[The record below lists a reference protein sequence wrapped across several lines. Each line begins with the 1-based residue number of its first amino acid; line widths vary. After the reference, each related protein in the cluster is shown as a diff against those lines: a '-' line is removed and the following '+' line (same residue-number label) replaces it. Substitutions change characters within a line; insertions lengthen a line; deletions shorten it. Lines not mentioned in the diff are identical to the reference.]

1 MPKARSKERI
11 NEKLLKQAVKAA
23 QRQPRL
29 AFYSPVAACILNYW
43 KSAVPRFS
51 ISEFLASIVEKELA
65 KKWPKLYK
73 TAETKV
79 KTKFKTRRRRRSSG
93 SSLKLK

>member
-1 MPKARSKERI
+1 MKI
-11 NEKLLKQAVKAA
+11 DEKVLRQAVKAA

-51 ISEFLASIVEKELA
+51 MSEFLANIVEKELA
-65 KKWPKLYK
+65 KRWPKLYRM
-73 TAETKV
+73 AEAKV
-79 KTKFKTRRRRRSSG
+79 KTKFRTRRRRRSSE
-93 SSLKLK
+93 

>member
-1 MPKARSKERI
+1 MPRKKSKEKI
-11 NEKLLKQAVKAA
+11 DEKLLKQAVKAA

-51 ISEFLASIVEKELA
+51 MSEFLAAVVEKELA
-65 KKWPKLYK
+65 KRWPKLYRM
-73 TAETKV
+73 AEARV
-79 KTKFKTRRRRRSSG
+79 KTKFKARKRGRSSG
-93 SSLKLK
+93 SSLRLK

>member
-1 MPKARSKERI
+1 MPRRKSKEKI
-11 NEKLLKQAVKAA
+11 DEKLLKQAVKAA

-51 ISEFLASIVEKELA
+51 MSEFLAAVVEKELA
-65 KKWPKLYK
+65 KRWPKLYRM
-73 TAETKV
+73 AEARV
-79 KTKFKTRRRRRSSG
+79 KTKFKARKRGRSSG
-93 SSLKLK
+93 SSLRLK

>member
-1 MPKARSKERI
+1 MPRRKSKEKI
-11 NEKLLKQAVKAA
+11 DEKLLKQAVKAA

-51 ISEFLASIVEKELA
+51 MSEFLAGVVERELA
-65 KKWPKLYK
+65 KRWPKLYRM
-73 TAETKV
+73 AEARV
-79 KTKFKTRRRRRSSG
+79 KTKFKARKRGRSSG
-93 SSLKLK
+93 LFLKLK

>member
-1 MPKARSKERI
+1 MPRKKSREKI
-11 NEKLLKQAVKAA
+11 DEKLLKQAVKVA

-29 AFYSPVAACILNYW
+29 ALYSPVAACILNYW

-51 ISEFLASIVEKELA
+51 MSEFLAAVVEKELA
-65 KKWPKLYK
+65 KRWPKLYRM
-73 TAETKV
+73 AEARV
-79 KTKFKTRRRRRSSG
+79 KTKSKTRKRGRSSG

>member
-1 MPKARSKERI
+1 MPRKKSKEKIDER
-11 NEKLLKQAVKAA
+11 LLKQAVKAA

-29 AFYSPVAACILNYW
+29 AFYSPVAACIMNYW

-51 ISEFLASIVEKELA
+51 MSEFLAGVVERELA
-65 KKWPKLYK
+65 KRWPKLYK
-73 TAETKV
+73 MAEARV
-79 KTKFKTRRRRRSSG
+79 KAKFRARKRGRSSG

>member
-1 MPKARSKERI
+1 MPRAKSRKSKERVD
-11 NEKLLKQAVKAA
+11 EKLLKQAVKAA

-51 ISEFLASIVEKELA
+51 MSEFLANVVERELA
-65 KKWPKLYK
+65 KRWPKLYK
-73 TAETKV
+73 IAETKL
-79 KTKFKTRRRRRSSG
+79 KAKFKTKRRGRSSG
-93 SSLKLK
+93 

>member
-1 MPKARSKERI
+1 MPRKKSKEKI
-11 NEKLLKQAVKAA
+11 DEKLLRQAVKAA

-51 ISEFLASIVEKELA
+51 MSEFLAAVVEKELA
-65 KKWPKLYK
+65 KRWPKLYK
-73 TAETKV
+73 MAEARV
-79 KTKFKTRRRRRSSG
+79 KTKFKARKRGRSSG
-93 SSLKLK
+93 SSLRLK

>member
-1 MPKARSKERI
+1 MPRKKPKEKI
-11 NEKLLKQAVKAA
+11 DEKLLKQAVRAA

-51 ISEFLASIVEKELA
+51 MSEFLAGVVERELA
-65 KKWPKLYK
+65 KRWPKLYRM
-73 TAETKV
+73 AEARV
-79 KTKFKTRRRRRSSG
+79 KTKFKARRRGRSSG

>member
-1 MPKARSKERI
+1 MPKKKSKEKIDER
-11 NEKLLKQAVKAA
+11 LLRQAVKAA
-23 QRQPRL
+23 QMQPRL

-51 ISEFLASIVEKELA
+51 MSEFLAAVVEKELA
-65 KKWPKLYK
+65 KRWPKLYRM
-73 TAETKV
+73 AEARV
-79 KTKFKTRRRRRSSG
+79 KTKFKARRRGRSSG

>member
-1 MPKARSKERI
+1 MPRKKSKEKI
-11 NEKLLKQAVKAA
+11 DEKLLKQAVKAA

-51 ISEFLASIVEKELA
+51 MSEFLAAVVEKELA
-65 KKWPKLYK
+65 KRWPKLYRM
-73 TAETKV
+73 AEARV
-79 KTKFKTRRRRRSSG
+79 KTKFKARRRGRSSG
-93 SSLKLK
+93 ASLKLK

>member
-1 MPKARSKERI
+1 MPRKKSKEKIDER
-11 NEKLLKQAVKAA
+11 LLKQAVKAA

-51 ISEFLASIVEKELA
+51 ISEFLAGIVEKELA
-65 KKWPKLYK
+65 KRWPKLYK
-73 TAETKV
+73 TAEAKV
-79 KTKFKTRRRRRSSG
+79 KTKFKTRRRGRSSG

>member
-1 MPKARSKERI
+1 MPRKKSKEKI
-11 NEKLLKQAVKAA
+11 DEKLLRQAVKAA

-51 ISEFLASIVEKELA
+51 MSELLAAVVERELA
-65 KKWPKLYK
+65 KRWPKLYK
-73 TAETKV
+73 IAEARV
-79 KTKFKTRRRRRSSG
+79 KTKFKARKRGRSSG
-93 SSLKLK
+93 SSLRLK

>member
-1 MPKARSKERI
+1 MPRTKSKMKI
-11 NEKLLKQAVKAA
+11 DEKVLRQAVKAA

-51 ISEFLASIVEKELA
+51 MSEFLANIVEKELA
-65 KKWPKLYK
+65 KRWPKLYRM
-73 TAETKV
+73 AEAKV
-79 KTKFKTRRRRRSSG
+79 KTKFRTRRRRRSSE
-93 SSLKLK
+93 

>member
-1 MPKARSKERI
+1 MPRKKSKEKI
-11 NEKLLKQAVKAA
+11 DEMLLRRAVKAA

-51 ISEFLASIVEKELA
+51 MSEFLAGVVEKELA
-65 KKWPKLYK
+65 KRWPRLYK
-73 TAETKV
+73 MAEARM
-79 KTKFKTRRRRRSSG
+79 KTRFRARRRGRSSE

>member
-1 MPKARSKERI
+1 MPRKKPREKI
-11 NEKLLKQAVKAA
+11 DEKLLRQAVKAA

-29 AFYSPVAACILNYW
+29 AFYSPVAACIMNYW

-51 ISEFLASIVEKELA
+51 MSEFLAGVVERELA
-65 KKWPKLYK
+65 RRWPKLYRM
-73 TAETKV
+73 AEARM
-79 KTKFKTRRRRRSSG
+79 KTKLRTRRRGRSSG

>member
-1 MPKARSKERI
+1 MPRKKSNEKVD
-11 NEKLLKQAVKAA
+11 EKLLKQAVKAA

-51 ISEFLASIVEKELA
+51 MSEFLAGVVKRELA
-65 KKWPKLYK
+65 KRWPKLYRM
-73 TAETKV
+73 AEARMKS
-79 KTKFKTRRRRRSSG
+79 KFKARRRGRSSG

>member
-1 MPKARSKERI
+1 MPRRKLKEKI
-11 NEKLLKQAVKAA
+11 DEKLLKQAVKAA

-29 AFYSPVAACILNYW
+29 ALYSPVAACILNYW

-51 ISEFLASIVEKELA
+51 MSEFLAAVVEKELA
-65 KKWPKLYK
+65 KRWPKLYRM
-73 TAETKV
+73 AEARV
-79 KTKFKTRRRRRSSG
+79 KTKSKTRKRGRSSG